1 MKHIKEKTLC
11 TKDYKIHDRAWTL
24 LTGCPSADELDGL
37 EVGRDELGA
46 VGGGPDGYRTQ
57 CVYEVLPDEFLQSI
71 PSCHPLMKMA
81 RGQQTW
87 GRNRLRSEEV
97 QTDTELSAFMKFSQ
111 MNFFRVG
118 YSELSST
125 NEDGKGTADLGSKP
139 ASVGGGPDGDRTQ
152 CLGYMKV

>member
-1 MKHIKEKTLC
+1 MKQIKEKTLC

-24 LTGCPSADELDGL
+24 LTGCPSADELDEL

-57 CVYEVLPDEFLQSI
+57 CTYEV
-71 PSCHPLMKMA
+71 
-81 RGQQTW
+81 
-87 GRNRLRSEEV
+87 
-97 QTDTELSAFMKFSQ
+97 SQ